1 VSTNLTLSCYSL
13 HGVYERFS
21 SNTGSKECRLK
32 SRNCDLSAACIC
44 VRTLMLAYCSHC
56 VYLRGVLEAGFVVT
70 EPRTQKP
77 KYLTV
82 G

>member
-1 VSTNLTLSCYSL
+1 MKDFPPIRDQKNVD
-13 HGVYERFS
+13 R
-21 SNTGSKECRLK
+21 
-32 SRNCDLSAACIC
+32 SREIVIC
-44 VRTLMLAYCSHC
+44 VQPVSCEDTGACLLFSETKMLAYCSHC